1 MAKKRNHAATS
12 TPPAKT
18 GSGIGVWLLV
28 AIIISGVVCRGV
40 EYFANRSLW
49 LDEAALAQNVL
60 QASVRDLAA
69 GRLGGDQVAPPGFL
83 LATRG
88 VTVLAGSSEQ
98 ALRFIPL
105 VAGLAL
111 LVIFGWAA
119 WRKLGRAGALAAT
132 ALLAW
137 SWPMI
142 YYANEFKQYSTDAL
156 IAFLLFIF
164 REKFLTTP
172 LSDKRMLALAAV
184 GMAAL
189 VFSQPAIFVLGAL
202 GIMGWVGAIKEKQW
216 KNFAGWTVIGLV
228 WVAFFA
234 LQIWLS
240 FDTAL
245 GNPALRAYHNELF
258 LRLWPLDAL
267 IEVLRAGVLGTWVVA
282 TAEHTWW
289 FWLALVVIGTGMAWR
304 KQRPEFIFITLI
316 LFFTALASL
325 LQFYPLTAR
334 LLLFALPL
342 LFWLAGRGV
351 DALADYA
358 QPRKW
363 GLALAALLLIAFWP
377 LMRDRVEEARAPLAN
392 EHLRPVVARLAT
404 LAKPGD
410 VVLVFDLTRYAFDY
424 YWPRVTHAEVS
435 EQIIK
440 FGSDTPTPPE
450 KMAVNIAPLLAAKP
464 PRLWLV
470 ATHDDLGAAP
480 DNLKNLITI
489 LRAEYPEVAN
499 FAEPNSTALGVV
511 FYQKGQEPTLPT
523 AVTAQK
529 TN

>member
-1 MAKKRNHAATS
+1 M
-12 TPPAKT
+12 
-18 GSGIGVWLLV
+18 GVWLLA
-28 AIIISGVVCRGV
+28 AIMVSGLACRGV

-60 QASVRDLAA
+60 SAPARDLAA
-69 GRLGGDQVAPPGFL
+69 GRLSGDQVAPPGFL

-88 VTVLAGSSEQ
+88 VTALAGSSEQ
-98 ALRFIPL
+98 VLRFIPL
-105 VAGLAL
+105 AAGLAL
-111 LVIFGWAA
+111 LVVFGWVAYK
-119 WRKLGRAGALAAT
+119 KLGRTGALAAT
-132 ALLAW
+132 ALVGW

-142 YYANEFKQYSTDAL
+142 YYSNEFKQYSSDAL

-172 LSDKRMLALAAV
+172 LSGKRALALGAA

-189 VFSQPAIFVLGAL
+189 IFSQPAIFVLGAL
-202 GIMGWVGAIKEKQW
+202 GVMGWMGAIREKQR
-216 KNFAGWTVIGLV
+216 KNCAWWTVIGLA
-228 WVAFFA
+228 WAAFFA
-234 LQIWLS
+234 LQVALS

-267 IEVLRAGVLGTWVVA
+267 TEVLRAGVLGSWVVA

-289 FWLALVVIGTGMAWR
+289 FWMALVFIGAGIAWR
-304 KQRPEFIFITLI
+304 KQRPEIIFIALI
-316 LFFTALASL
+316 LFFTAVASL

-334 LLLFALPL
+334 LLLFALPM

-363 GLALAALLLIAFWP
+363 GLALAAVLLIAFWP

-392 EHLRPVVARLAT
+392 EHLRPVVERLGT
-404 LAKPGD
+404 LAKSGD

-424 YWPRVTHAEVS
+424 YWPRATHAAVS

-440 FGSDTPTPPE
+440 FNSDTPTPPE
-450 KMAVNIAPLLAAKP
+450 KMAANLAPLLAAKP
-464 PRLWLV
+464 PRIWLV
-470 ATHDDLGAAP
+470 ATHYDLGAAP
-480 DNLKNLITI
+480 ENLKNLIAV
-489 LRAEYPEVAN
+489 LRAAYPGVAD
-499 FAEPNSTALGVV
+499 FATPGGTALGVV
-511 FYQKGQEPTLPT
+511 FYQKGQEPTLPMAAT
-523 AVTAQK
+523 ALK
-529 TN
+529 SN